1 MADPKK
7 RPIQSDPGLSDL
19 EINKGFGDLEIRW
32 SGFRRKSPRHFSMN
46 VRAFVGPWIRGSP
59 SNGRFWRKAV
69 IAMANLDFAGFH
81 CLDLTQTFP

>member
-59 SNGRFWRKAV
+59 SNGRFWRKAATRQSGEV
-69 IAMANLDFAGFH
+69 S
-81 CLDLTQTFP
+81 

>member
-46 VRAFVGPWIRGSP
+46 VRAFVGPH
-59 SNGRFWRKAV
+59 
-69 IAMANLDFAGFH
+69 GFEEAH
-81 CLDLTQTFP
+81 QTAASGAKWTFGTTARLAT